1 MTKIAASQGFDAK
14 TLLTRDATRANVLAE
29 LSKAADTLTSGDIFM
44 LSVFR
49 PGGQLPDLNRDE
61 IDAQDET
68 WCLFDGEMV
77 DDEVNEAYA
86 KFEKG
91 FESWYRTAR
100 HSGTVT
106 KEADLDGEFPQVQA
120 RKRCVIGICPG

>member
-29 LSKAADTLTSGDIFM
+29 LSKAADTLTSGDI
-44 LSVFR
+44 LHAQDSGH
-49 PGGQLPDLNRDE
+49 GGTIAGSNRDE

-77 DDEVNEAYA
+77 DDELNEAYA
-86 KFEKG
+86 KFAEG
-91 FESWYRTAR
+91 VRILVFSDNSR
-100 HSGTVT
+100 HS
-106 KEADLDGEFPQVQA
+106 
-120 RKRCVIGICPG
+120 